1 MIKKCIVGGAACML
15 LAGFFFGRDAVSYVS
30 TAAGWAQDSVRD
42 SVPIEFEIERAR
54 KLVRDLVPDIRAN
67 MHVIAKE
74 EVELTRLES
83 QIGDTE
89 EKLVRDREGVI
100 RLKDDL
106 ASGTQEVVY
115 GGRTYTAEQVKV
127 DLSHRFERFKTTEST
142 LDSLR
147 DIHTARQ
154 RGLEGARQKLEG
166 MLAEKKQL
174 EVEVENL
181 EARLK
186 MLEAA
191 QTTAEYNFDDSRLSR
206 AKQLVDD
213 LRTRLE
219 VDEQLVNSEG
229 YFQDE
234 IPLEDETATAD
245 ILDEVTKYFD
255 GGETSEVAQAVDAA
269 LAQ

>member
-1 MIKKCIVGGAACML
+1 MLKKCMLGGAACML
-15 LAGFFFGRDAVSYVS
+15 LGGFFFGRDAVSYVT

-42 SVPIEFEIERAR
+42 SVPIDFEIERAR

-74 EVELTRLES
+74 EVELTRLEK

-89 EKLVRDREGVI
+89 EKLARDREGVI
-100 RLKDDL
+100 RLRDDL
-106 ASGTQEVVY
+106 AEGTQEVVY
-115 GGRTYTAEQVKV
+115 GGRTYSAQQVKV

-142 LDSLR
+142 LESLR
-147 DIHTARQ
+147 DIFAARQ
-154 RGLEGARQKLEG
+154 KGLDAARQKLEG

-181 EARLK
+181 QARLK

-206 AKQLVDD
+206 AKKLVGD

-219 VDEQLVNSEG
+219 VDERLINSEG

-234 IPLEDETATAD
+234 IPIEEETGAED
-245 ILDEVTKYFD
+245 ILDEVTQYFD
-255 GGETSEVAQAVDAA
+255 GGSADVAQAPEVD
-269 LAQ
+269 LPQ